1 MKDQTDVVVNCCGVG
16 WLPICYPL
24 TMRLLFT
31 RFLFMRHILRLLN
44 PVLARRYQRRL
55 PSRYWLVLLL
65 FLVACGE
72 EIDTPGESL
81 RMFAE
86 RLEPAFIDE
95 SYSATIRV
103 VGGLSPYSFRISD
116 GELPEGLSL
125 QSGTI
130 RGTPTELGRET
141 FTVTVSD
148 ANLSTTFEEFTLE
161 VIEAPPANFALDV
174 PTTDVSERFTIRASV
189 EDARDLRALRTLLAW
204 DSERFEYVAGSVRAR
219 RNDVLIFENF
229 EDGNLNVDVAILG
242 ESLNGNA
249 SLFEVTLEPLETN
262 TIEVTARTE
271 FRSDFGDHAFSR
283 LQAGVTPREQ
293 DEQDDTERDD
303 SQEDDL

>member
-1 MKDQTDVVVNCCGVG
+1 
-16 WLPICYPL
+16 
-24 TMRLLFT
+24 MRLLFT
-31 RFLFMRHILRLLN
+31 RFLVVRHIPRLLACFLTR
-44 PVLARRYQRRL
+44 PLTR
-55 PSRYWLVLLL
+55 RYWLVLLL
-65 FLVACGE
+65 LLVACGE

-103 VGGLSPYSFRISD
+103 VGGLSPYSFRISE
-116 GELPEGLSL
+116 GELPAGLSL

-161 VIEAPPANFALDV
+161 VIEAPPADFILDV
-174 PTTDVSERFTIRASV
+174 PTTDVSQRFTIRASV
-189 EDARDLRALRTLLAW
+189 EDARDLRALRTLLTW
-204 DSERFEYVAGSVRAR
+204 DSERFEYVPGSVRAR
-219 RNDVLIFENF
+219 RNDLLIFENF
-229 EDGNLNVDVAILG
+229 EAGNLNVDVAVLG
-242 ESLNGNA
+242 VSLNGNA

-271 FRSDFGDHAFSR
+271 FRSAANEHAFSR
-283 LQAGVTPREQ
+283 LQAGVTPR
-293 DEQDDTERDD
+293 DLDDPAQDDTERNED

>member
-1 MKDQTDVVVNCCGVG
+1 
-16 WLPICYPL
+16 
-24 TMRLLFT
+24 MRLLFT
-31 RFLFMRHILRLLN
+31 RFLLMRHLPRVLTGLLTRLL
-44 PVLARRYQRRL
+44 PGLVACLRMRPFAR
-55 PSRYWLVLLL
+55 RYWLVLLL
-65 FLVACGE
+65 LVACGE

-103 VGGLSPYSFRISD
+103 VGGLSPYSFRISE

-130 RGTPTELGRET
+130 RGVPTELGRET

-161 VIEAPPANFALDV
+161 VIEAPPADFILDV

-189 EDARDLRALRTLLAW
+189 EDARELRALRTLLTW
-204 DSERFEYVAGSVRAR
+204 DSERFEYVPGSVRAR
-219 RNDVLIFENF
+219 RNDLLIFENF
-229 EDGNLNVDVAILG
+229 EDGNLNVDVAVLG

-262 TIEVTARTE
+262 TIEVIARTE
-271 FRSDFGDHAFSR
+271 FRSEAGEHAFSR
-283 LQAGVTPREQ
+283 LQAGVTPRDLDDLE
-293 DEQDDTERDD
+293 DDTELDED

>member
-1 MKDQTDVVVNCCGVG
+1 MRQHWLIFVLIFGLVG
-16 WLPICYPL
+16 
-24 TMRLLFT
+24 
-31 RFLFMRHILRLLN
+31 
-44 PVLARRYQRRL
+44 
-55 PSRYWLVLLL
+55 
-65 FLVACGE
+65 CGE

-116 GELPEGLSL
+116 GELPAGLSL

-161 VIEAPPANFALDV
+161 VIEAPPADFILDV

-189 EDARDLRALRTLLAW
+189 EDARDLRALRTLLTW
-204 DSERFEYVAGSVRAR
+204 DSERFEYVPGSVRAR
-219 RNDVLIFENF
+219 RNDLIIFENF
-229 EDGNLNVDVAILG
+229 ADGNLNVDVAVLG
-242 ESLNGNA
+242 QGLNGNA

-271 FRSDFGDHAFSR
+271 FLSDAGEHAFSR
-283 LQAGVTPREQ
+283 LQAGITPREL
-293 DEQDDTERDD
+293 EDD
-303 SQEDDL
+303 SDNTEPNDAPEDDL

>member
-1 MKDQTDVVVNCCGVG
+1 MRQR
-16 WLPICYPL
+16 WLI
-24 TMRLLFT
+24 FV
-31 RFLFMRHILRLLN
+31 I
-44 PVLARRYQRRL
+44 
-55 PSRYWLVLLL
+55 
-65 FLVACGE
+65 VAFIGCGE

-86 RLEPAFIDE
+86 RLEPAYIGE

-103 VGGLSPYSFRISD
+103 VGGLSPYSFRLSG

-130 RGTPTELGRET
+130 RGTPSELGRET
-141 FTVTVSD
+141 FTMTVSD

-161 VIEAPPANFALDV
+161 VIEAPPADFILDV
-174 PTTDVSERFTIRASV
+174 PTTDMSERFTIRASV
-189 EDARDLRALRTLLAW
+189 EDARDLRALRTLLTW
-204 DSERFEYVAGSVRAR
+204 DSERFSYVPGSVRVR
-219 RNDVLIFENF
+219 RNDLLVFENF
-229 EDGNLNVDVAILG
+229 SDGNLNVDVAVLG

-271 FRSDFGDHAFSR
+271 FRSNTDEHAFSR
-283 LQAGVTPREQ
+283 LQAGITPRELA
-293 DEQDDTERDD
+293 DDTEQDGSDD
-303 SQEDDL
+303 AQEGDQ

>member
-1 MKDQTDVVVNCCGVG
+1 
-16 WLPICYPL
+16 
-24 TMRLLFT
+24 
-31 RFLFMRHILRLLN
+31 MRHIPRLVTCFLTR
-44 PVLARRYQRRL
+44 PLTR
-55 PSRYWLVLLL
+55 RYWLVLLL
-65 FLVACGE
+65 LLVACGE

-103 VGGLSPYSFRISD
+103 VGGLSPYSFRISE
-116 GELPEGLSL
+116 GELPAGLSL

-161 VIEAPPANFALDV
+161 VIEAPPADFILDV
-174 PTTDVSERFTIRASV
+174 PTTDVSQRFTIRASV
-189 EDARDLRALRTLLAW
+189 EDARDLRALRTLLTW
-204 DSERFEYVAGSVRAR
+204 DSERFEYVPGSVRAR
-219 RNDVLIFENF
+219 RNDLLIFENF
-229 EDGNLNVDVAILG
+229 EDGNLNVDVAVLG

-271 FRSDFGDHAFSR
+271 FRSAANEHAFSR
-283 LQAGVTPREQ
+283 LQAGVPPR
-293 DEQDDTERDD
+293 DLDDPDLDDTELNED